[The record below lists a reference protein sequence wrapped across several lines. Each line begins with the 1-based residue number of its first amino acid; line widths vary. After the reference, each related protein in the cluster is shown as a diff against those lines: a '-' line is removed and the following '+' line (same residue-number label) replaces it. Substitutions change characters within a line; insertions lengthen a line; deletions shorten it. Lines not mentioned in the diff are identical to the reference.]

1 MMRPDTILWA
11 FMILVLHITSACT
24 SSKQI
29 IRKPVPDKL
38 VVFTFDDGVVSH
50 ATFVAPLSKK
60 YVNVE
65 QALHEIEPVFTN
77 LVNKP

>member
-1 MMRPDTILWA
+1 M
-11 FMILVLHITSACT
+11 
-24 SSKQI
+24 
-29 IRKPVPDKL
+29 PDKF
-38 VVFTFDDGVVSH
+38 VVLTFDDGVVSH

-65 QALHEIEPVFTN
+65 QALHEMEPVFTN